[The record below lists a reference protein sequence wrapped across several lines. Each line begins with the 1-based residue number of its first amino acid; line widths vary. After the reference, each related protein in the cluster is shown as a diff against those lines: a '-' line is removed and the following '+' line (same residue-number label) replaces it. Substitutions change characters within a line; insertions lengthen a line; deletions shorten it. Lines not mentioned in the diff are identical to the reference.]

1 MNNKLEIKLVAMPV
15 AVAALSAALAA
26 CGGGGGDGGGSE
38 QASAG
43 ANVFEG
49 MQGTY
54 VVACDGW
61 IDPTNGVYPSSSNEG
76 SITIAEL
83 VGTDR
88 ANVSLRSKSYES
100 PAGDTSGGRCEST
113 KQTGDITVTGQ
124 IRDLGT
130 TKTYTGPNGT
140 PVAAKVVEFTYY
152 GFTLSKG
159 SLDGVTVPLPNA
171 TTQIGYV
178 LDGGK
183 LYLGKGTRGADGL
196 AKELGKR
203 FGVKQ

>member
-1 MNNKLEIKLVAMPV
+1 MNNKLEIKLLTVPV
-15 AVAALSAALAA
+15 AVSALSAALAA

-43 ANVFEG
+43 SNVFEG

-61 IDPTNGVYPSSSNEG
+61 SDPTNGLNRSWSSDG

-88 ANVSLRSKSYES
+88 ANVSLRSKGYES
-100 PAGDTSGGRCEST
+100 PAGDTSGGRCDST

-124 IRDLGT
+124 IRDLGK
-130 TKTYTGPNGT
+130 TKNYTGADGK
-140 PVAAKVVEFTYY
+140 PVTAKVVEFTYY
-152 GFTLSKG
+152 GFTLSMG
-159 SLDGVTVPLPNA
+159 SLDGVTVPLPNT

-178 LDGGK
+178 LDGNK
-183 LYLGKGTRGADGL
+183 LYVGKGSRGEDGL